1 MAILTV
7 NYIRVRTEVKL
18 FSNASLP
25 TAEAAY
31 QTYESAQAAD
41 NTKTWSVRVVSAYY
55 DGANHVIVAEGSYV
69 ERNEDFQGQVPL
81 P

>member
-7 NYIRVRTEVKL
+7 NYIRTRTEVKT
-18 FSNASLP
+18 FANASLP

-31 QTYESAQAAD
+31 QVYEAAQAAD
-41 NTKTWSVRVVSAYY
+41 NTKTWSVRVVTAYY

-69 ERNEDFQGQVPL
+69 ERNEDFTGQVPL